1 MSTSTHPL
9 EPEIKRLDA
18 RGLGLLLVLSGALFL
33 EGADIAMLAVA
44 LPSIGAEFDLSAGG
58 LQWVMSAYVL
68 GYGGFLLLGGRAADL
83 LGRRRMFLIPL
94 AVFVIFSG
102 VGGLATESWML
113 VVARFV
119 TGVAAAF
126 MTPAGLSIIT
136 TGYAEGAARQKA
148 LLIYGAA
155 GAAGYSLGLVL
166 GGLLTLADWR
176 WVFFAPVIMSAVIL
190 AFAVRLVPADTV
202 LASRA
207 LRQLD
212 LKGAVALAA
221 GLLLLV
227 NTLERASHTSLTM
240 TLVNGIAAVVALA
253 AFVGIERRASEP
265 LVRLGIFRVGT
276 VVRVNLVALLFSA
289 AFFSFQFV
297 IVLYLQQ
304 LRGWSTLETSL
315 ALLIMA
321 IDGILAPTLT
331 PWLVTRFG
339 HAPILTA
346 GVLAQ
351 AASFLLFL
359 PMTADWSY
367 FAMLPSLIAMG
378 FAFTLAYG
386 TLAIAATDG
395 VDDSE
400 HGLAGGLLYTA
411 FQVGAALGL
420 AVVSALLVALSDG
433 GAYALDDYRTAL
445 LVPLAA
451 ALIAVGVSLVNTL
464 VRPRPVGIDR

>member
-1 MSTSTHPL
+1 MTTTTQPA
-9 EPEIKRLDA
+9 EGQIKRLDA

-94 AVFVIFSG
+94 AVFVVFSG
-102 VGGLATESWML
+102 IGGLATESWML

-136 TGYAEGAARQKA
+136 TGYAQGAARQKA

-190 AFAVRLVPADTV
+190 AFATRLVPPDSV
-202 LASRA
+202 VASRA
-207 LRQLD
+207 VRQLD
-212 LKGAVALAA
+212 LTGAVALAA

-227 NTLERASHTSLTM
+227 NTLERASHTSLAW
-240 TLVNGIAAVVALA
+240 TLTSGLGAVAALA
-253 AFVGIERRASEP
+253 AFVAIERRVREP
-265 LVRLGIFRVGT
+265 LVRLGIFRAGSVI
-276 VVRVNLVALLFSA
+276 RVNLVALLFSA

-297 IVLYLQQ
+297 IVLYLQE

-321 IDGILAPTLT
+321 IDGLLAPTLT
-331 PWLVTRFG
+331 PWVVTRFG
-339 HAPILTA
+339 HASVLTA
-346 GVLAQ
+346 GVVAQ
-351 AASFLLFL
+351 AVSFLLFL

-367 FAMLPSLIAMG
+367 YAMLPGLVAMG
-378 FAFTLAYG
+378 LAFTLAYG

-420 AVVSALLVALSDG
+420 AVVSAALVALADG
-433 GAYALDDYRTAL
+433 GATGLDDYRAAL
-445 LVPLAA
+445 LVPLVAA
-451 ALIAVGVSLVNTL
+451 IVAVGVSLVHA
-464 VRPRPVGIDR
+464 VRKPPSTGAAG

>member
-1 MSTSTHPL
+1 MTTSTQPP

-94 AVFVIFSG
+94 AVFVVFSG
-102 VGGLATESWML
+102 IGGLATESWML
-113 VVARFV
+113 IVARFV

-190 AFAVRLVPADTV
+190 TFAVRLVPADTV
-202 LASRA
+202 LARRV

-212 LKGAVALAA
+212 LKGAVALAT

-240 TLVNGIAAVVALA
+240 TLVNGVAAAAALA

-276 VVRVNLVALLFSA
+276 VIRVNLVALLFSA
-289 AFFSFQFV
+289 GFFSFQFV
-297 IVLYLQQ
+297 IVLYLQE

-321 IDGILAPTLT
+321 IDGVLAPTLT

-339 HAPILTA
+339 HAPVLTA

-351 AASFLLFL
+351 AVAFLLFL

-367 FAMLPSLIAMG
+367 FAMLPSLVAMG
-378 FAFTLAYG
+378 LAFTLAYG

-420 AVVSALLVALSDG
+420 AVVSALLVAVSAG
-433 GAYALDDYRTAL
+433 GTYTLEDYRTAL
-445 LVPLAA
+445 LVPLVA
-451 ALIAVGVSLVNTL
+451 ALVAVGVSLVNAL
-464 VRPRPVGIDR
+464 VRSGELADHV

>member
-1 MSTSTHPL
+1 MTTSVQP
-9 EPEIKRLDA
+9 PEEIERLDA

-94 AVFVIFSG
+94 AVFVVFSG
-102 VGGLATESWML
+102 IGGLASESWML
-113 VVARFV
+113 VLARFV

-155 GAAGYSLGLVL
+155 GAGGYSLGLVL
-166 GGLLTLADWR
+166 GGFLTLADWR

-190 AFAVRLVPADTV
+190 AFAVRLVPTDRVSAN
-202 LASRA
+202 RA

-212 LKGAVALAA
+212 LGGAVTLAA

-227 NTLERASHTSLTM
+227 NTLERAPHASTAM
-240 TLVNGIAAVVALA
+240 TLTSGVGAVVAIA
-253 AFVGIERRASEP
+253 AFVAIERRVAEP

-276 VVRVNLVALLFSA
+276 VIRVNLVALLFSA
-289 AFFSFQFV
+289 AFYSFQFV
-297 IVLYLQQ
+297 IVLYLQE

-315 ALLIMA
+315 ALLVMA
-321 IDGILAPTLT
+321 IDGVLAPTLT

-339 HAPILTA
+339 HAPVLTA
-346 GVLAQ
+346 GVVAQ
-351 AASFLLFL
+351 ALAFLLFL
-359 PMTADWSY
+359 PMTADWAY
-367 FAMLPSLIAMG
+367 AAMLPSLVAMG
-378 FAFTLAYG
+378 LAFTLAYG

-420 AVVSALLVALSDG
+420 AVVSALLVALADG
-433 GAYALDDYRTAL
+433 GPTALGDYRGAL
-445 LVPLAA
+445 FVPLVAA
-451 ALIAVGVSLVNTL
+451 TIAVGVSLANTF
-464 VRPRPVGIDR
+464 VRPRSSGVTR

>member
-1 MSTSTHPL
+1 MTMSSQPP

-33 EGADIAMLAVA
+33 EGADIAMIAVA
-44 LPSIGAEFDLSAGG
+44 LPSIGAEFDLGAGG

-94 AVFVIFSG
+94 AVFVVFSG
-102 VGGLATESWML
+102 IGGLATESWML
-113 VVARFV
+113 VIARFV

-155 GAAGYSLGLVL
+155 GAAGFSLGLVM
-166 GGLLTLADWR
+166 GGFLTLADWR
-176 WVFFAPVIMSAVIL
+176 WVFFAPVIMSALIL
-190 AFAVRLVPADTV
+190 AAALRLVPADPIT
-202 LASRA
+202 AR
-207 LRQLD
+207 RRIRELD
-212 LKGAVALAA
+212 LGGAAALAA
-221 GLLLLV
+221 ALLLLV
-227 NTLERASHTSLTM
+227 YTLERASHSPV
-240 TLVNGIAAVVALA
+240 LVTAATGLAALA
-253 AFVGIERRASEP
+253 ALAVFVSIERRNPEP
-265 LVRLGIFRVGT
+265 LVRLGIFRT
-276 VVRVNLVALLFSA
+276 AAVVRVNVVALLFMA

-297 IVLYLQQ
+297 IVLYLQE

-315 ALLIMA
+315 TLVIMA

-339 HAPILTA
+339 HAPVMTA
-346 GVLAQ
+346 GVGAQ
-351 AASFLLFL
+351 LVAFALFL

-367 FAMLPSLIAMG
+367 FAMLPSLVAMG

-386 TLAIAATDG
+386 TFAIAATDG
-395 VDDSE
+395 VEEPE
-400 HGLAGGLLYTA
+400 HGLAGGLLYTS
-411 FQVGAALGL
+411 FQVGGALGL
-420 AVVSALLVALSDG
+420 ALVSAVLVAVADG
-433 GAYALDDYRTAL
+433 QAYTLEDYRAAL
-445 LVPLAA
+445 LVPLVA
-451 ALIAVGVSLVNTL
+451 ALIAVGVSAVNAARRS
-464 VRPRPVGIDR
+464 VSVVAGR

>member
-1 MSTSTHPL
+1 MTTSIQQPG
-9 EPEIKRLDA
+9 PEIGRLDA

-58 LQWVMSAYVL
+58 LQWIMSAYVL

-94 AVFVIFSG
+94 AVFVVFSG
-102 VGGLATESWML
+102 IGGLATESWML

-176 WVFFAPVIMSAVIL
+176 WVFFAPVIMSALIL
-190 AFAVRLVPADTV
+190 VFAIRLVPSDFVQAR
-202 LASRA
+202 RA

-212 LKGAVALAA
+212 LSGAVALAA

-227 NTLERASHTSLTM
+227 NTLERASHTSAAM
-240 TLVNGIAAVVALA
+240 TLANAIAAVAALA

-276 VVRVNLVALLFSA
+276 VIRVNLVALLFSA

-297 IVLYLQQ
+297 VVLYLQE

-321 IDGILAPTLT
+321 IDGVLAPTLT

-339 HAPILTA
+339 HPPVLTA

-359 PMTADWSY
+359 PMTADWTY
-367 FAMLPSLIAMG
+367 FAMLPSLVAMG

-395 VDDSE
+395 VDESE

-420 AVVSALLVALSDG
+420 AAVSALLVALADG
-433 GAYALDDYRTAL
+433 GPAGLEDYRTAL
-445 LVPLAA
+445 LVPLVA
-451 ALIAVGVSLVNTL
+451 ALVAVGVSLVNAL

>member
-1 MSTSTHPL
+1 MTTSTQPS

-94 AVFVIFSG
+94 AVFVVFSG
-102 VGGLATESWML
+102 IGGLATESWML
-113 VVARFV
+113 IVARFV

-202 LASRA
+202 LARRV

-212 LKGAVALAA
+212 LKGAVALAT

-240 TLVNGIAAVVALA
+240 TLVNGVAAAAALA

-276 VVRVNLVALLFSA
+276 VIRVNLVALLFSA

-297 IVLYLQQ
+297 IVLYLQE

-321 IDGILAPTLT
+321 IDGVLAPTLT

-339 HAPILTA
+339 HAPVLTA

-351 AASFLLFL
+351 AAAFLLFL

-367 FAMLPSLIAMG
+367 FAMLPSLVAMG
-378 FAFTLAYG
+378 LAFTLAYG

-420 AVVSALLVALSDG
+420 AVVSALLVAVSAG
-433 GAYALDDYRTAL
+433 GTYALEDYRTAL
-445 LVPLAA
+445 LVPLVA
-451 ALIAVGVSLVNTL
+451 ALVAVGVSLVNAL
-464 VRPRPVGIDR
+464 VRPQSGGESR

>member
-1 MSTSTHPL
+1 MTTSVQPA
-9 EPEIKRLDA
+9 EEIERLDA

-44 LPSIGAEFDLSAGG
+44 LPSIGDEFDLGAGG

-94 AVFVIFSG
+94 AVFVVFSG
-102 VGGLATESWML
+102 IGGLASESWML
-113 VVARFV
+113 VLARFV

-155 GAAGYSLGLVL
+155 GAGGYSLGLVL
-166 GGLLTLADWR
+166 GGFLTLADWR

-190 AFAVRLVPADTV
+190 AFAVRLVPTDRV
-202 LASRA
+202 SASRA

-212 LKGAVALAA
+212 LGGAVTLAA

-227 NTLERASHTSLTM
+227 NTLERAPHASTAMTVTSG
-240 TLVNGIAAVVALA
+240 VGAVVAIA
-253 AFVGIERRASEP
+253 AFVAIERRVAEP

-276 VVRVNLVALLFSA
+276 VIRVNLVALLFSA
-289 AFFSFQFV
+289 AFYSFQFV
-297 IVLYLQQ
+297 IVLYLQE

-315 ALLIMA
+315 ALLVMA
-321 IDGILAPTLT
+321 IDGVLAPTLT

-339 HAPILTA
+339 HAPVLTA
-346 GVLAQ
+346 GVVAQ
-351 AASFLLFL
+351 ALAFLLFL
-359 PMTADWSY
+359 PMTADWAY
-367 FAMLPSLIAMG
+367 AAMLPSLVAMG
-378 FAFTLAYG
+378 LAFTLAYG

-420 AVVSALLVALSDG
+420 AVVSALLVALADG
-433 GAYALDDYRTAL
+433 GPTALGDYRAAL
-445 LVPLAA
+445 FVPLVAA
-451 ALIAVGVSLVNTL
+451 TVAVGVSLANAV
-464 VRPRPVGIDR
+464 VRPRSSGAPI

>member
-1 MSTSTHPL
+1 MTASIQPPDATIS
-9 EPEIKRLDA
+9 RLDA
-18 RGLGLLLVLSGALFL
+18 RGVGLLLVLSGALFL

-102 VGGLATESWML
+102 IGGLATEPWML
-113 VVARFV
+113 VLARFV

-126 MTPAGLSIIT
+126 MTPAGMSIIT
-136 TGYAEGAARQKA
+136 TGYAEGPARQKA

-155 GAAGYSLGLVL
+155 GAGGYSLGLVL

-176 WVFFAPVIMSAVIL
+176 WVFFAPVILSAAIL
-190 AFAVRLVPADTV
+190 VVAIRLVPADAPADRST
-202 LASRA
+202 AR
-207 LRQLD
+207 LD
-212 LKGAVALAA
+212 IGGAVALAA

-227 NTLERASHTSLTM
+227 NTLERATHTSAAVT
-240 TLVNGIAAVVALA
+240 TTSGIAAVTALV
-253 AFVGIERRASEP
+253 AFVAIERRAAAP

-276 VVRVNLVALLFSA
+276 VIRTNLVGLLFTG

-297 IVLYLQQ
+297 IVLYLQE

-315 ALLIMA
+315 ALIVMA
-321 IDGILAPTLT
+321 IDGVLAPTLT
-331 PWLVTRFG
+331 PWLVKRFG
-339 HAPILTA
+339 HAPVLTA
-346 GVLAQ
+346 GIVSQ
-351 AASFLLFL
+351 AAAFVLFL
-359 PMTADWSY
+359 PMASDWTY
-367 FAMLPSLIAMG
+367 AAMLPSLVAMG
-378 FAFTLAYG
+378 LAFTLAYG

-395 VDDSE
+395 IDDSE

-420 AVVSALLVALSDG
+420 AVVSAVLASLADG
-433 GAYALDDYRTAL
+433 GAAELDDYRTAL

-451 ALIAVGVSLVNTL
+451 ATIAVVISMASTL
-464 VRPRPVGIDR
+464 VARSGRSEVM

>member
-1 MSTSTHPL
+1 MTTSTQTP
-9 EPEIKRLDA
+9 EPEIRRLDA

-94 AVFVIFSG
+94 AVFVVFSG
-102 VGGLATESWML
+102 IGGLATEPWML
-113 VVARFV
+113 VLARFV

-202 LASRA
+202 VARRA

-212 LKGAVALAA
+212 LGGAVTLAA

-227 NTLERASHTSLTM
+227 NTLERASHTSAAM
-240 TLVNGIAAVVALA
+240 TLTSGIAAAAALS
-253 AFVGIERRASEP
+253 AFVAIERRAAEP

-276 VVRVNLVALLFSA
+276 VIRTNLVALLFSG

-297 IVLYLQQ
+297 IVLYLQE

-339 HAPILTA
+339 HAPVLTA

-351 AASFLLFL
+351 AISFGLFL
-359 PMTADWSY
+359 PMTSDWSY
-367 FAMLPSLIAMG
+367 FAMLPSLVAMG

-420 AVVSALLVALSDG
+420 AVVSALLVAMSDG
-433 GAYALDDYRTAL
+433 GPTRLGDYRAAL
-445 LVPLAA
+445 VVPLSAA
-451 ALIAVGVSLVNTL
+451 VLAVGVSLVSTL
-464 VRPRPVGIDR
+464 VSRRSTGEPA